1 MLCGAVMIGG
11 CYNLCN
17 RHFSKIMQNFT
28 FNSTTIIDNL
38 AEKGYALV
46 DDFLS
51 SENIAKLAI
60 EAKVRDEKGA
70 LQPAKTGLAGQMANT
85 EIRGDSI
92 VWLAENDISLAI
104 QTYFSQ
110 MHALKKTFNETLFLN
125 LASFETHFSIYPIG
139 AKYGKHLDQ
148 FNAGSGVQAR
158 QISSIL
164 YLNQQWQAEDGGELR
179 LYLSDVNLNGEN
191 LQTENYLDIQ
201 PIGGRLVLFKSSD
214 FWHEVLPC
222 KAHRISLTGWFRS
235 REIGVI

>member
-17 RHFSKIMQNFT
+17 RHFSKIMQNLT
-28 FNSTTIIDNL
+28 FNVTTIIDDL

-46 DDFLS
+46 DDFLPADL
-51 SENIAKLAI
+51 ITQLAN
-60 EAKVRDEKGA
+60 EASMRDAQGA

-104 QTYFSQ
+104 QTYFKQ
-110 MHALKKTFNETLFLN
+110 MYALKNTFNEALFLN
-125 LASFETHFSIYPIG
+125 IQSFETHFSIYPIG

-148 FNAGSGVQAR
+148 FNAGNCLQAR

-164 YLNQQWQAEDGGELR
+164 YLNQSWLANDGGELR
-179 LYLSDVNLNGEN
+179 LYLNDKNLNGEN